1 MEKWIFPTV
10 LTYPELLQA
19 IQNIS
24 ESYAAINS
32 EYDVIPLVYD
42 TFLGSVKTFVF

>member
-24 ESYAAINS
+24 ESYAAKIQNMMS
-32 EYDVIPLVYD
+32 YH
-42 TFLGSVKTFVF
+42 